1 MFKNVKMSKIKKY
14 GEKNDDRESTKR
26 KRRMWRV
33 EKWCK
38 RTKKKIMRG
47 RARGKKKGT
56 GQEDEK
62 NVKRRKI
69 GRKRKMRDKREKRRG
84 G

>member
-1 MFKNVKMSKIKKY
+1 
-14 GEKNDDRESTKR
+14 
-26 KRRMWRV
+26 
-33 EKWCK
+33 
-38 RTKKKIMRG
+38 MRG
-47 RARGKKKGT
+47 RAGGKKKGT

-69 GRKRKMRDKREKRRG
+69 GRKKKMRDKREKREKRRG

>member
-1 MFKNVKMSKIKKY
+1 
-14 GEKNDDRESTKR
+14 
-26 KRRMWRV
+26 MWRV

-69 GRKRKMRDKREKRRG
+69 GRKKKMRDKREKRRG